1 MRMNRHTELIFAL
14 EHVSHLEDYIKR
26 ESPLIHPLTTI
37 KVELEKELQ
46 SEQNRRR
53 QNNGN

>member
-37 KVELEKELQ
+37 KIELEKELQ